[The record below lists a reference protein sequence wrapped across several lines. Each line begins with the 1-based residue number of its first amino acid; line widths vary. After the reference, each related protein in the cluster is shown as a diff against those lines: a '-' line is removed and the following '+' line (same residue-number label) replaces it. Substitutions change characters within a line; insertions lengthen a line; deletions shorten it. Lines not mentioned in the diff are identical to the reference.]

1 MPKYSYSIT
10 EWHYRPV
17 AKKSYVCP
25 RELCEKT
32 AEKKAKQ
39 EESEETAKVGKTE
52 KTKET
57 EKKQKRNKKERK
69 ADKDSKDNKER
80 KDNKDRRIAPQK
92 RRAEWRKLCLKM

>member
-32 AEKKAKQ
+32 TEKKAKQ
-39 EESEETAKVGKTE
+39 EESEETAKAGKTE

-57 EKKQKRNKKERK
+57 EK
-69 ADKDSKDNKER
+69 
-80 KDNKDRRIAPQK
+80 
-92 RRAEWRKLCLKM
+92 RAKITKTEESVPRQGGQNGENYV